1 MQPIQEPNQ
10 TIDPQLATLEHIEE
24 LLDKIDRKL
33 GFFVVLTVLAMIW
46 SFLT

>member
-1 MQPIQEPNQ
+1 MQPIQEPNRG
-10 TIDPQLATLEHIEE
+10 IDPQLATLEHIEE

-33 GFFVVLTVLAMIW
+33 AFFMGLTILAVIW